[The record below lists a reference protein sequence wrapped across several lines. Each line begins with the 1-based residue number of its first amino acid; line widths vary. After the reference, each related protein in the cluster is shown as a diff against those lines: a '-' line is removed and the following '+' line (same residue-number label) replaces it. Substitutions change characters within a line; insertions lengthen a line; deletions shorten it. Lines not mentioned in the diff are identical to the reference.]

1 MGNWQGTHPFLY
13 TPGCLAP
20 LVGRDLLCCLQTRVT
35 WGKLEADNFLCL
47 VTEYLQ
53 SDVEKQESFPFLG
66 EVNPQVWD
74 VSSPGV
80 AINVPPV
87 KILLRPNAP
96 YPWKRQYPL
105 KPEALEGLRPL
116 VNKYWGIR
124 ILITCESPCNTP
136 ILPVK
141 KPNGSYQFVQ
151 DLRAVNEA
159 VVPIRRIVPNPY
171 TLLSQVQGNAKYF
184 SFFVLKAAFFC
195 IPLYAKSPKLFAF
208 EWWDLGTRE
217 AIQLCWTWL
226 PQGFRDSP
234 HIFGTSLGR
243 KLRELTLTNSNLI
256 QYVDDLLIA
265 GPDFT
270 SSQMNTIKTI
280 NFLYEKCYQVSPPPQ
295 KLRLA

>member
-20 LVGRDLLCCLQTRVT
+20 LLGRDLLCCLQTRVT

-47 VTEYLQ
+47 VSEYLQ

-74 VSSPGV
+74 VSTPGV

-116 VNKYWGIR
+116 VNKYRDTG

-141 KPNGSYQFVQ
+141 KPDGSYRFVQ

-159 VVPIRRIVPNPY
+159 VVPIHPTVPNPY
-171 TLLSQVQGNAKYF
+171 TLLSQVPGNAEYF
-184 SFFVLKAAFFC
+184 SVFDLKDAFFC
-195 IPLYAKSPKLFAF
+195 IPLHPESQKLFAF
-208 EWWDLGTRE
+208 EWWDSLETRE
-217 AIQLCWTWL
+217 AIQICWT
-226 PQGFRDSP
+226 
-234 HIFGTSLGR
+234 
-243 KLRELTLTNSNLI
+243 
-256 QYVDDLLIA
+256 
-265 GPDFT
+265 
-270 SSQMNTIKTI
+270 
-280 NFLYEKCYQVSPPPQ
+280 
-295 KLRLA
+295 

>member
-116 VNKYWGIR
+116 VNKYRDTG

-141 KPNGSYQFVQ
+141 KLDVSYRFVQ

-159 VVPIRRIVPNPY
+159 VVPIHPIVPNPY
-171 TLLSQVQGNAKYF
+171 TLLSQVPGNAK
-184 SFFVLKAAFFC
+184 
-195 IPLYAKSPKLFAF
+195 
-208 EWWDLGTRE
+208 
-217 AIQLCWTWL
+217 
-226 PQGFRDSP
+226 
-234 HIFGTSLGR
+234 
-243 KLRELTLTNSNLI
+243 
-256 QYVDDLLIA
+256 
-265 GPDFT
+265 
-270 SSQMNTIKTI
+270 
-280 NFLYEKCYQVSPPPQ
+280 
-295 KLRLA
+295 